1 MSSLL
6 NKRIPTILGLFLLAV
21 AVLATS
27 YLVNT
32 GVIYFGGAAPSDNPQ
47 DVRITNVSDASFT
60 VTYKTAAAVLGTIAV
75 STSGQPPQT
84 ILDDRDEQSGIP
96 KSYNLHSITVKKIKP
111 ATTYTFSITSGAT
124 VYQNNG
130 NPFSATTAPTLSGSP
145 SSVAPLTGKLLSSS
159 GNIPQE
165 ALVFVTT
172 SGGQSLSTLAQPNGI
187 YIIPLNTLLS
197 SDLSHTLPL
206 SNDSTMQVLA
216 EDTNSSSQAQV
227 LLSNA
232 SPLPLITL
240 GNNYNFVTSATP
252 IASTAA
258 SLGFPSF
265 PVSNLNATPVITT
278 PSKGEGFTDP
288 QPQFSGTA
296 LPNQQVQVQIH
307 SDAVVTGTT
316 TTDANG
322 RWTFRPSTPLS
333 PGQHILSIT
342 TKNAQ
347 GILTTIE
354 QSFEV
359 FASGSQVNQS
369 ATPSGQLSPT
379 ATPTPQPKVT
389 ITPSV
394 SIQPTGVTP
403 TVTPLVTKVVTPKPT
418 LPPTGSNTLV
428 ISSILGL
435 VTTGVGIVLFVL
447 TKGVA
452 L

>member
-1 MSSLL
+1 MNSIL
-6 NKRIPTILGLFLLAV
+6 NKRIPTVLGLFLLAV

-47 DVRITNVSDASFT
+47 DVRITNVSDSSFT
-60 VTYKTAAAVLGTIAV
+60 VTYKTSASVLGTIAV
-75 STSGQPPQT
+75 SSSGQPPQT

-96 KSYNLHSITVKKIKP
+96 KSYQLHSITVKKLKP
-111 ATTYTFSITSGAT
+111 ATAYTFSITSGTT

-130 NPFSATTAPTLSGSP
+130 APFSATTAPMLSTSP
-145 SSVAPLTGKLLSSS
+145 SATTPVTGKILDSS

-172 SGGQSLSTLAQPNGI
+172 SGGQTLSTVVGSNGV
-187 YIIPLNTLLS
+187 YILPLNTMLS
-197 SDLSHTLPL
+197 QDLSHPL
-206 SNDSTMQVLA
+206 SLTDATTLQLLA
-216 EDTNSSSQAQV
+216 EDATTVTQAQV
-227 LLSNA
+227 LLSHA
-232 SPLPLITL
+232 SPVPIMTL
-240 GNNYNFVTSATP
+240 NNNYNFVSSTTP

-265 PVSNLNATPVITT
+265 PTSNLSATPVITT
-278 PSKGEGFTDP
+278 PSKGEGFTDA

-296 LPNQQVQVQIH
+296 LPNQQVQVAIH

-354 QSFEV
+354 QSFV
-359 FASGSQVNQS
+359 VYASGSQVSQS
-369 ATPSGQLSPT
+369 ATPSGQLTPT
-379 ATPTPQPKVT
+379 ATPTSTPKPTSTLTTTTQP
-389 ITPSV
+389 TPS
-394 SIQPTGVTP
+394 PTP
-403 TVTPLVTKVVTPKPT
+403 VVTRPVSPKPT

-428 ISSILGL
+428 VSSVLGL

-447 TKGVA
+447 TRGA
-452 L
+452 TL